1 MEIRVV
7 ASLQAKPEYL
17 KEITDAVNKA
27 VEPSRKEAGNL
38 QYDLHAEI
46 DKPGAFV
53 FIERWKNKAALETH
67 EKTAHFQ
74 KLVADM
80 EGKTVSVDIKLM
92 TQVA

>member
-7 ASLQAKPEYL
+7 ACLQAKPEYL
-17 KEITDAVNKA
+17 KEITDAVTKA
-27 VEPSRKEAGNL
+27 VEPSRNEAGNL

>member
-7 ASLQAKPEYL
+7 ACLQAKPEYL
-17 KEITDAVNKA
+17 KEITDAVTKA

>member
-7 ASLQAKPEYL
+7 ACLQAKPEYL
-17 KEITDAVNKA
+17 KEIADAVTKA

-53 FIERWKNKAALETH
+53 FIERWKNKEALETH